1 MESIAVILMFITIGI
16 VFSRVSKSIGAEIF
30 KFLKVIIEFFQDVLG
45 FLFNIVKNL
54 QSKK

>member
-1 MESIAVILMFITIGI
+1 MFIIIGI

-30 KFLKVIIEFFQDVLG
+30 KFLKVIIKFFQDVLG